1 VRVFVSSVR
10 HGLEEERDAL
20 PGLITAIGH
29 TPVRFED
36 FTAQTTPSRQ
46 ACLDGLGTADV
57 YLLILGPR
65 YGHRFDD
72 TGQSP
77 THDEWTAASKAGLPR
92 LVYRKLGVIFEDDQ
106 QAFARHVGE
115 YTSGVFHD
123 TFTTTHEL
131 QAKVAAK
138 LRELEHAPNPLVYSP
153 LAASVSVTWRSDFDA
168 DARRSTTSRPELEV
182 HVLPVGSTPRSVRIM
197 GELTQSL
204 PNRLRDTCSVDARQS
219 LNPIRTHDAIVITV
233 PPAPS
238 QRAGWDDV
246 RQPRLL
252 GTRAAA
258 DGQVSAW
265 ATLPGDSM
273 GSILDVDTLPD
284 QIAGLLRL
292 IGQLRI
298 MDTRQLA
305 IGVGINSTMCLSIGT
320 IARLPRQSVSF
331 ASLSGHPLHVPPD
344 EQVTIAALDTGA
356 LEVARALAS
365 GLLHALEMHR

>member
-46 ACLDGLGTADV
+46 ACLDGLTTADV

-92 LVYRKLGVIFEDDQ
+92 LVYRKQGVTFEDDQ
-106 QAFARHVGE
+106 QAFARHVSE

-123 TFTTTHEL
+123 TFITTHEL

-138 LRELEHAPNPLVYSP
+138 LRELEHAPNPLAYSP
-153 LAASVSVTWRSDFDA
+153 LTAPVSLTWRSDFDA
-168 DARRSTTSRPELEV
+168 AARSRTTSRPELEI
-182 HVLPVGSTPRSVRIM
+182 HVLPIGSAPRSARIM
-197 GELTQSL
+197 GELAQSL
-204 PNRLRDTCSVDARQS
+204 PNRIRDNGSIDASQP
-219 LNPIRTHDAIVITV
+219 LHPIRTHEAIVITV
-233 PPAPS
+233 SPKVS
-238 QRAGWDDV
+238 HHTGWNEV
-246 RQPRLL
+246 RQPQLL
-252 GTRAAA
+252 GIRVAA

-273 GSILDVDTLPD
+273 GSILDVDALPD

-298 MDTRQLA
+298 VDTPQLA
-305 IGVGINSTMCLSIGT
+305 IGVGINSTMSLSIGT
-320 IARLPRQSVSF
+320 ITRLPRQSASF
-331 ASLSGHPLHVPPD
+331 ASLSDSPLQVPPD
-344 EQVTIAALDTGA
+344 EQVTIAALDGGA
-356 LEVARALAS
+356 LEVAQVLTGS
-365 GLLHALEMHR
+365 LIHALELHR

>member
-1 VRVFVSSVR
+1 MRVFISSVR

-36 FTAQTTPSRQ
+36 FSAQTTPSRQ
-46 ACLDGLGTADV
+46 ACMDGLATAEV

-77 THDEWTAASKAGLPR
+77 THDEWTAAGKAGLPR
-92 LVYRKLGVIFEDDQ
+92 LVYRKQGVTFEDDQ
-106 QAFARHVGE
+106 QEFSRHIGE

-131 QAKVAAK
+131 QPKVAAK
-138 LRELEHAPNPLVYSP
+138 LRELEHTSNPLSYSP
-153 LAASVSVTWRSDFDA
+153 LTTPVSVTWRSDFDA

-182 HVLPVGSTPRSVRIM
+182 HVLPIGATPRSTRIM
-197 GELTQSL
+197 GELSRSL
-204 PNRLRDTCSVDARQS
+204 PNRLRDTGLVDVSQG
-219 LNPIRTHDAIVITV
+219 LDTTRTLEAIAITT
-233 PPAPS
+233 PPAPV
-238 QRAGWDDV
+238 QRTGWNDV
-246 RQPRLL
+246 REPQLL
-252 GTRAAA
+252 GIRAAA

-265 ATLPGDSM
+265 ASLPGDSM
-273 GSILDVDTLPD
+273 GSILDINALPD

-298 MDTRQLA
+298 TNTPQLA
-305 IGVGINSTMCLSIGT
+305 IGVGINTTMSLSTDT
-320 IARLPRQSVSF
+320 IARLPRQS
-331 ASLSGHPLHVPPD
+331 ASLTSLSDRPLHVPPD
-344 EQVTIAALDTGA
+344 EQVTRAALDTGA
-356 LEVARALAS
+356 LEVARALTS
-365 GLLHALEMHR
+365 SLLHVLKTHR